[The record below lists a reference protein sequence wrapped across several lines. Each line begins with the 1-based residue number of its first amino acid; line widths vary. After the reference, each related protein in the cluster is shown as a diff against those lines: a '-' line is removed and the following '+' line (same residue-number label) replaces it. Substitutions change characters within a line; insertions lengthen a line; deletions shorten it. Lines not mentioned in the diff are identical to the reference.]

1 MHMSHRFCHTQ
12 QLNTQTQKFWPT
24 YVAISLQYEWLT
36 MYACI
41 VVDKVL
47 FNSEKL
53 NNVQCFIVNTIET
66 LYISDMNGHGYE

>member
-1 MHMSHRFCHTQ
+1 
-12 QLNTQTQKFWPT
+12 
-24 YVAISLQYEWLT
+24 